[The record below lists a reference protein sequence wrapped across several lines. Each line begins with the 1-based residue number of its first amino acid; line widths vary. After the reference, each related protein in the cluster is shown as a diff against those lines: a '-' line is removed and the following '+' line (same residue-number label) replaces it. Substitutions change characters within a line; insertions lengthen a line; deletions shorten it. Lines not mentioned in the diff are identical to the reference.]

1 MNKMNYYF
9 SNSSIL
15 TRYSVCSIRLSLTIY
30 NNLIISIVAFVVV
43 TIFENYITRYIFYE
57 YFNTQLYIMT
67 SIHIWIYVPLHFLLL
82 TKFIL
87 QTLNLFHGSLVLILN
102 RQFGLL
108 CGGRRME
115 DEWFSNLLNGDQ
127 GLP

>member
-1 MNKMNYYF
+1 
-9 SNSSIL
+9 
-15 TRYSVCSIRLSLTIY
+15 
-30 NNLIISIVAFVVV
+30 
-43 TIFENYITRYIFYE
+43 
-57 YFNTQLYIMT
+57 MT

-115 DEWFSNLLNGDQ
+115 DKWFSNLLNGDQ
-127 GLP
+127 GFP

>member
-57 YFNTQLYIMT
+57 YFNTQLYINDKYSYMDLCTT
-67 SIHIWIYVPLHFLLL
+67 SFFPSYQVHP
-82 TKFIL
+82 
-87 QTLNLFHGSLVLILN
+87 
-102 RQFGLL
+102 
-108 CGGRRME
+108 
-115 DEWFSNLLNGDQ
+115 
-127 GLP
+127 